1 MYFVI
6 IIWLSLNLIDS
17 AGNEGREGNP

>member
-6 IIWLSLNLIDS
+6 IIWLSLNMIDS